1 MASIAARGLSSAARQ
16 MRSRSALSDDNR
28 QPTIVD
34 VARAAG
40 VSPMT
45 VSRVMNGGSS
55 SEQSRAAVERAVRDL
70 DYRPS
75 EVARQLSQARMRRT
89 PSNDRAPATQ
99 AMPMQQVWQPYADF
113 WLNLLKT
120 GS

>member
-1 MASIAARGLSSAARQ
+1 MATNYAGAVSSAARQ
-16 MRSRSALSDDNR
+16 MGARNGYRETR
-28 QPTIVD
+28 QPTVVD

-55 SEQSRAAVERAVRDL
+55 SEQSRRAVEQAVREL

-75 EVARQLSQARMRRT
+75 EVARQLSAARGRRAV
-89 PSNDRAPATQ
+89 NDAGSLRNS
-99 AMPMQQVWQPYADF
+99 AMPWQTYTDF
-113 WLNLLKT
+113 WLNLLKPA
-120 GS
+120 S

>member
-1 MASIAARGLSSAARQ
+1 MATNSALALSNAARHMGARNG
-16 MRSRSALSDDNR
+16 SRATR
-28 QPTIVD
+28 QPTLVD
-34 VARAAG
+34 VARVAG

-45 VSRVMNGGSS
+45 VSRVINGGSS
-55 SEQSRAAVERAVRDL
+55 SEQSRAAVERAVRQL

-75 EVARQLSQARMRRT
+75 EVARQLSAARGRRAG
-89 PSNDRAPATQ
+89 NDSAPARTS
-99 AMPMQQVWQPYADF
+99 ALPWQPYTDF